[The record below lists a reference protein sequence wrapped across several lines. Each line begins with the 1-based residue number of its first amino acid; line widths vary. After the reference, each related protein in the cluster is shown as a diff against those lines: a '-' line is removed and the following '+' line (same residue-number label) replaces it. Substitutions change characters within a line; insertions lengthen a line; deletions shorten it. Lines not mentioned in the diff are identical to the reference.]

1 MSRKQRFSFRI
12 KFSEFLFI
20 LYVTIAGVMLA
31 FSSGSFVLNF
41 KKIGF
46 SIFTTLDKGV
56 HAVVSGTKNTVL
68 AVDKLRK
75 LKKDYN
81 ELVIKLEKYEQMQ
94 RTNADIRKENQRL
107 REQLDFVISMDEKN
121 IPAQIISRELD
132 NAFSYLTIDK
142 GSINGIK
149 KNMPVI
155 AMQNGNRGLVGK
167 VIQVG
172 TFTSQIMP
180 VYNINNIVSAR
191 VENTRDLGLVNGLG
205 SQEQPLQMQYI
216 RKSVASQLKYGDIIV
231 TSGEN
236 DNYMRDITIG
246 SISKIVALDYNS
258 TLNIEVKPIIDFSRL
273 ETVIV
278 VNQKELNDRKQEHP
292 DGSAN
297 SDSERG
303 SKK

>member
-191 VENTRDLGLVNGLG
+191 VQNTRDLGLVNGLG

-273 ETVIV
+273 ETDIV